1 MEERVKVLEMV
12 RDGKV
17 TPEEGQELLSLLGDE
32 AGAAGYRILENFV
45 DLHDDDQLPA
55 RNLKI
60 TSLSKKSGEEKKF
73 SFNLPLGVLRF
84 INGLFPNSSFIV
96 GVNSKYLDRVQLMDM
111 IHKGEKGVIYREETD
126 KGGVTIEL
134 V

>member
-17 TPEEGQELLSLLGDE
+17 TPEEAQELFSLLE
-32 AGAAGYRILENFV
+32 SREQTPQRILESFV

-55 RNLKI
+55 RNLKS
-60 TSLSKKSGEEKKF
+60 TSLSHKDGKPRKT
-73 SFNLPLGVLRF
+73 SFNLPLGMLRF
-84 INGLFPNSSFIV
+84 INGLFPGSTIIGVSSKF
-96 GVNSKYLDRVQLMDM
+96 LDREQLMDM
-111 IHKGEKGVIYREETD
+111 IHKGEKGIIYREDTE
-126 KGGVTIEL
+126 KGGVIIEL

>member
-1 MEERVKVLEMV
+1 MDERVKVLEMV

-17 TPEEGQELLSLLGDE
+17 TPEEGQELLSLLDDGSS
-32 AGAAGYRILENFV
+32 AASYRILESFV

-60 TSLSKKSGEEKKF
+60 TSLSKKDGKEKKY

-84 INGLFPNSSFIV
+84 INGLFPNSTII
-96 GVNSKYLDRVQLMDM
+96 GVNSKYLDRHQLMDM
-111 IHKGEKGVIYREETD
+111 IQKGEKGVIYREETD
-126 KGGVTIEL
+126 KGGVIIEL

>member
-1 MEERVKVLEMV
+1 MEERVRVLEMV

-17 TPEEGQELLSLLGDE
+17 TPEEAQELLSLLESGQQ
-32 AGAAGYRILENFV
+32 APSRILESFV

-60 TSLSKKSGEEKKF
+60 TSLSQKEGKPRKT
-73 SFNLPLGVLRF
+73 SFNLPLGMLRF
-84 INGLFPNSSFIV
+84 INGLFPGSTII
-96 GVNSKYLDRVQLMDM
+96 GVNSKYLDREQLMDM
-111 IHKGEKGVIYREETD
+111 IHKGEKGVIYREETE
-126 KGGVTIEL
+126 KGGVIIEL